1 MRFLFMVDKR
11 TSGDAAKNQ
20 IAMIG
25 KTAVFDAKQRNGGP
39 FSDPV
44 VRAVVKHGSFE
55 VMRGRR
61 RQPADPRR
69 VQERD
74 MADHA

>member
-1 MRFLFMVDKR
+1 MCILFAADGW
-11 TSGDAAKNQ
+11 TSGDAAKNP
-20 IAMIG
+20 IAMID

-44 VRAVVKHGSFE
+44 VRATVKHGSFE
-55 VMRGRR
+55 VVRGRR

-74 MADHA
+74 MAVHA